1 MKKCIFFVLLVLFL
15 VLIAR
20 TSSDTYNIPNYDSRV
35 RDWIVENPLDFSNTI
50 QMNSGASSSKTT
62 LDSSLAVIV
71 NGDSVLIR
79 TRFNDEYDLLQH
91 IEVFSETEIGD
102 NHPFE
107 WKYSWLIPKT
117 NSNNS
122 IASIY
127 SGYKVIHQ
135 MGDDA
140 CPRRYNSSLMGG
152 NHGLD
157 AMQIVKS
164 ESHNRS
170 SDDIGVEWCDYQG
183 TKKFYIVHIPN
194 DDSLWILP
202 ENKGTKNKWNFY
214 YTVSSVDT
222 LYNYA
227 HTDSIV
233 IQNAF
238 SGQME
243 PVIRDQNK
251 KLFYYNISGDSTE
264 IVYKNFN
271 VYYGSE
277 VKIFESYNI
286 ANPDSSLKYIT
297 ENAGNWTSQPDLNSG
312 EPELNYINTF
322 KFDKWGGCVIDGY
335 TKNYNDIYEYGYGFI
350 QSASLR
356 KDNFNNIFYYMPN
369 VTAITDTSSR
379 TWALDTLENFENGPS
394 SDLYFTSSYWTEN
407 DSLPYRMIQFL
418 GNGRDTL
425 SVGYQMAYDTKYGDA
440 KNSIRSDN
448 ATVPWRIAST
458 KKSYPNIIDSKVGT
472 TTGNTELNVRSFRGY
487 FDPKKYSNNAS
498 CVQFFKTGEGKYKLF
513 LDYHKSVE
521 LDCISLP
528 EELHGMK
535 IEPQDC
541 HSNLQLRSDYVSE
554 YGIYVRVVND
564 YGYGVFELEAY
575 EPKTIY
581 VTLVE
586 DLNNDPYYSN
596 INASLIYNQLWKAIL
611 DANDGDIVLVDG
623 GIYTD
628 YYPEYLSDK
637 HWCGIKFDN
646 KYNITVRRDPNST
659 NNNIASVLDCSGLDS
674 NSVRYGVLIRSSSSI
689 HIDGLEIKNV
699 QQSWDTNS
707 QSALPA
713 GGIVVL
719 DDSNQIP
726 STNLIFENLNIH
738 NIGGSGLVMIGDCS
752 NTSIINCDSHDN
764 CDSLSEDRGDDADGF
779 GYSTGIGEGVIFIG
793 CRSWRNS
800 DDGFDLWGTE
810 VPVVID
816 SCWAFNNGYDPENDP
831 ETFYGNGVGFKLGFN
846 RSGNATHTVQNCSAV
861 NNQTNGF
868 DSNGSTSVMK
878 LYNNTSYNN
887 NRKNGNTYNF
897 REDSIA
903 AENIIKNNI
912 SYGDFTPLN
921 NLYST
926 GSNNSWNLSVNV
938 NDSDFVSLDSLH
950 MDDDR
955 DSNGNL
961 PVNDFLKLHYSSD
974 LIDKGV
980 DVGLPYFGSA
990 PDLGCFE
997 SDYYIHF
1004 EGDTLVIHEDS
1015 TYVIDEGYTFDV
1027 DDELVIK
1034 MMDNSIISIGNYSYL
1049 VFQSG
1054 SELIIDG
1061 VATITGDLSMDESV
1075 YVNINDNSRLVI
1087 ETDKVILPGT
1097 RIQLGENSK
1106 FDIIGQE
1113 PVKKKLENSM
1123 FKKYIKQTNIN
1134 K

>member
-20 TSSDTYNIPNYDSRV
+20 TSNDANNIPNYDNKV
-35 RDWIVENPLDFSNTI
+35 RDWIIENSLDFSNTI
-50 QMNSGASSSKTT
+50 QKNSKVGTSKTT

-79 TRFNDEYDLLQH
+79 TRFNYDYDLLQH
-91 IEVFSETEIGD
+91 IEVFSEAEIGD

-170 SDDIGVEWCDYQG
+170 SDDIGVEWCDYRG
-183 TKKFYIVHIPN
+183 TQKFYIVHIPN
-194 DDSLWILP
+194 EDSLWILP

-214 YTVSSVDT
+214 YTVSSGDT

-251 KLFYYNISGDSTE
+251 KLFYYNINGDSTE

-297 ENAGNWTSQPDLNSG
+297 ENAGNWTSQPDLNCG

-335 TKNYNDIYEYGYGFI
+335 TKNYYDIYEYGYGFI

-425 SVGYQMAYDTKYGDA
+425 SLGYQMAYDTKYGDA

-472 TTGNTELNVRSFRGY
+472 TTGNKELNVRSYRGY

-498 CVQFFKTGEGKYKLF
+498 CVQFFKTGDNKYKLF
-513 LDYHKSVE
+513 LDYHKSVTY
-521 LDCISLP
+521 DQVRLP
-528 EELHGMK
+528 EELWGLK
-535 IEPQDC
+535 IVD
-541 HSNLQLRSDYVSE
+541 SDKHDSLKLWFDVVTEQGIFVYV
-554 YGIYVRVVND
+554 NK
-564 YGYGVFELEAY
+564 YGYGVFDLIEDENPHTPIAY
-575 EPKTIY
+575 YVATTGNDTVNDGKSRNSPFGTI
-581 VTLVE
+581 
-586 DLNNDPYYSN
+586 
-596 INASLIYNQLWKAIL
+596 QKAINTAETGDSIFVWGGRYTPSGISSCAL
-611 DANDGDIVLVDG
+611 ISSKNDLYIAKDQLSDSIPVFDG
-623 GIYTD
+623 GD
-628 YYPEYLSDK
+628 LVPNSNGE
-637 HWCGIKFDN
+637 
-646 KYNITVRRDPNST
+646 KYGFLVRWSQNITIEN
-659 NNNIASVLDCSGLDS
+659 
-674 NSVRYGVLIRSSSSI
+674 
-689 HIDGLEIKNV
+689 LEIVNV
-699 QQSWDTNS
+699 VQDSVDVK
-707 QSALPA
+707 A
-713 GGIVVL
+713 GGLYGFDIGRCL
-719 DDSNQIP
+719 
-726 STNLIFENLNIH
+726 FKNIEIH
-738 NIGGSGLVMIGDCS
+738 GCGGTGLRLWRDC
-752 NTSIINCDSHDN
+752 NDVIILNCDSYDN
-764 CDSLSEDRGDDADGF
+764 YDPFTTYNGNPYPGGGADGYA
-779 GYSTGIGEGVIFIG
+779 YSYGTGSKVVFEN
-793 CRSWRNS
+793 CRAWFNS
-800 DDGFDLWGTE
+800 DDGYDFIKTTE
-810 VPVVID
+810 KIEVIN
-816 SCWAFNNGYDPENDP
+816 CWSFNNGRDSGD
-831 ETFYGNGVGFKLGFN
+831 GCGFKMGDN
-846 RSGNATHTVQNCSAV
+846 STDCNATHLVVSCLAFCNKTWGFTSNSTLLQIAQ
-861 NNQTNGF
+861 QTWI
-868 DSNGSTSVMK
+868 
-878 LYNNTSYNN
+878 NNTSYCNGE
-887 NRKNGNTYNF
+887 KNF
-897 REDSIA
+897 
-903 AENIIKNNI
+903 NIDNQATSQFILKNNI
-912 SYGDFTPLN
+912 SFNGFKTDDL
-921 NLYST
+921 
-926 GSNNSWNLSVNV
+926 GSSDQDNNSWNLSVNV
-938 NDSDFVSLDSLH
+938 NDSDFVSLDSLY

-955 DSNGNL
+955 DSKGNL

-997 SDYYIHF
+997 SNYYISF
-1004 EGDTLVIHEDS
+1004 EGDTLIIHEDS

-1034 MMDNSIISIGNYSYL
+1034 MMDNSTISIGNYSNL

-1054 SELIIDG
+1054 SELLIDG
-1061 VATITGDLSMDESV
+1061 VATITGDLTMDESV

-1087 ETDKVILPGT
+1087 ETDEVILPGT

-1113 PVKKKLENSM
+1113 SVKKKLENSM
-1123 FKKYIKQTNIN
+1123 FRTYIKQTNLN